1 MHPTKVFIRPC
12 GKLGKF
18 LESWILRAVCKKADI
33 LHNLEKAG
41 KCAHQKS
48 LASECMLWMGLC
60 YGVSLAELM
69 SSVETEEIP
78 SWPCKPLP
86 VDSSVKCGTRKLKP
100 CFMLRRM
107 PGFVCENL
115 GHKKAV

>member
-1 MHPTKVFIRPC
+1 MHPTKVFIRQC
-12 GKLGKF
+12 EKLGKF

-33 LHNLEKAG
+33 SHNLEKVE

-48 LASECMLWMGLC
+48 LASECVLWMGLC
-60 YGVSLAELM
+60 YGCSLL

-78 SWPCKPLP
+78 SWPHKPLP

-100 CFMLRRM
+100 SFMLPRM
-107 PGFVCENL
+107 PGLVC
-115 GHKKAV
+115 